1 LKGGTTVGIEE
12 WITVCAVLLCG
23 YYGLLVTVFLLVLQR
38 ERSMLYKLLAGASL
52 EKGGALKRKPL
63 QDRLTELKKKWRAPA
78 GASGKE
84 GDV

>member
-1 LKGGTTVGIEE
+1 
-12 WITVCAVLLCG
+12 
-23 YYGLLVTVFLLVLQR
+23 
-38 ERSMLYKLLAGASL
+38 MLYKLLAGASL

-84 GDV
+84 GDL